1 MRILI
6 DSFQTFVTFVATFA
20 LGLASAV
27 LTAHYLGPE
36 GKGVFTLVF
45 LLPALCASL
54 GNLGLG
60 AANVYFTR
68 RGEAAAGVLIA
79 NSASLALTVGI
90 LASVGVFLAWPWLGA
105 TVLPGTSPLLAALG
119 LLTLPFALLTD
130 YLLSMLLGS
139 QKVGRYNAASL
150 TAKVFSVGV
159 MAVALVV
166 LGAGILGAVIASVL
180 GTLVAFGLVSREIW
194 RLHGDRLR
202 IPRPDLRA
210 LKRSLVYGVREH
222 IGNVAMFLSYRIDM
236 FFVAALAGV
245 SDVGIYAIAV
255 MMAEMFFHL
264 PNSVSTVLFPHL
276 AGRGRREGAFNAARS
291 ARMVSLLVLL
301 GALISIPLVTPMV
314 RVAFSDRFLPAVP
327 AFLALLPGVCAL
339 SVSKVLTRYF
349 TGTLG
354 QPLLNARAHA
364 LSMVVNLP
372 LNILLIPVYGIVG
385 ASIATSAAYIVH
397 AVAMLVL
404 FRTHSGL
411 PVTSALLP
419 RGEDFAWIAAR
430 VRIPVLEPILQ
441 LLANNPLS
449 RRGLKVRTPGPNV

>member
-6 DSFQTFVTFVATFA
+6 DSFQTFVTLVATFA
-20 LGLASAV
+20 LGVASAI

-45 LLPALCASL
+45 LLPALCASF

-68 RGEAAAGVLIA
+68 RGEAGAGVLIA
-79 NSASLALTVGI
+79 NSAGLALIVGI
-90 LASVGVFLAWPWLGA
+90 VASVCVFLFWPWLRA
-105 TVLPGTSPLLAALG
+105 TVLPGISPLLAALG

-139 QKVGRYNAASL
+139 QKVARYNAASL
-150 TAKVFSVGV
+150 TAKVFSVGA

-166 LGAGILGAVIASVL
+166 LGAGILGAVIASML
-180 GTLVAFGLVSREIW
+180 GTLAAFGLVGRELW
-194 RLHGDRLR
+194 RLHGGRLR
-202 IPRPDLRA
+202 IPRPDLGA
-210 LKRSLVYGVREH
+210 LKRSLSYGMREH
-222 IGNVAMFLSYRIDM
+222 IGNIAMFLSYRVDM

-245 SDVGIYAIAV
+245 SAVGIYAIAV

-264 PNSVSTVLFPHL
+264 PNSVATVLFPHL
-276 AGRGRREGAFNAARS
+276 AGSGRREGASNAARS
-291 ARMVSLLVLL
+291 ARMVSFLVLL
-301 GALISIPLVTPMV
+301 GALISIPLAAPAV

-349 TGTLG
+349 TGTVG
-354 QPLLNARAHA
+354 DPLINARAHG
-364 LSMVVNLP
+364 LSIAVNLP
-372 LNILLIPVYGIVG
+372 LNVLLIPAYGIVG

-404 FRTHSGL
+404 FRRHSGL

-419 RGEDFAWIAAR
+419 RGEDFAWVSAR
-430 VRIPVLEPILQ
+430 VRIPVFEPLLQ
-441 LLANNPLS
+441 LLAFNVLS
-449 RRGLKVRTPGPNV
+449 RRGLKLRTPGPNA